1 MYGPHSPAARCS
13 DLSPPASLRPA
24 CPPGFHL
31 RPQGSFLEAVSL
43 FSRCPSCSWC
53 LFTHSGP
60 SFFGGVFSVRV
71 ISLLDGRGISA
82 SQDWSPCVFP
92 VYTHLMP
99 EFLMSLFSVWLFS
112 DGWLFSG
119 CLLSLGR
126 RSTPAE
132 TADLGFWVPESLL
145 ALGKPQGSSGGVA
158 LDHTLG
164 GLPPFDLS
172 PAVSPTSEWL
182 PWLASFEEACGAQ
195 GRAARRQNCLQR
207 GPGQPHAALLC
218 SPRSF
223 LHLVGGSPAPF
234 CQHICVYI
242 LLSVLCN
249 DDYVKAGT
257 GYLSCSERCAVPSL
271 GFPCPPHRAWSL
283 VFRSWMGRRM
293 FCFP

>member
-92 VYTHLMP
+92 VYTHLTP
-99 EFLMSLFSVWLFS
+99 EFLMSLFYVWLFS

-126 RSTPAE
+126 GSTPAE

-195 GRAARRQNCLQR
+195 GRAGPLGARTACSAAPDSPML
-207 GPGQPHAALLC
+207 PCSAAL
-218 SPRSF
+218 
-223 LHLVGGSPAPF
+223 GPF
-234 CQHICVYI
+234 CTWWEGPQPPFVST
-242 LLSVLCN
+242 SVS
-249 DDYVKAGT
+249 T
-257 GYLSCSERCAVPSL
+257 
-271 GFPCPPHRAWSL
+271 
-283 VFRSWMGRRM
+283 
-293 FCFP
+293 FCYQCFVTMIT

>member
-1 MYGPHSPAARCS
+1 MMYGPHSPAARCS

-60 SFFGGVFSVRV
+60 SFFGGVFSARV
-71 ISLLDGRGISA
+71 ISLLDGRVISA

-92 VYTHLMP
+92 VYTRLTP

-126 RSTPAE
+126 GSTPAE

-172 PAVSPTSEWL
+172 RLCPPPQSGFPGWL
-182 PWLASFEEACGAQ
+182 PLRRRAGLRAGPLGTRTACSVAPDSPMLP
-195 GRAARRQNCLQR
+195 CS
-207 GPGQPHAALLC
+207 AAL
-218 SPRSF
+218 
-223 LHLVGGSPAPF
+223 GPF
-234 CQHICVYI
+234 CTWWEGPQPPFVST
-242 LLSVLCN
+242 SVS
-249 DDYVKAGT
+249 T
-257 GYLSCSERCAVPSL
+257 
-271 GFPCPPHRAWSL
+271 
-283 VFRSWMGRRM
+283 
-293 FCFP
+293 FCYQCFVTIIT